1 MEGHPGLPSQVV
13 RSRLGT
19 ASELQVLC
27 SRIYEIRVPD
37 VISYTAAPRF
47 VFGTSDRELK
57 VLGLGVDVWT
67 HDVSSTD
74 PSDETWLEDLEAGS
88 ESIAA
93 TFCLGRTVKPETR
106 KHLTQASRA
115 TPSAYS
121 NFRSSQL
128 AAMRG
133 TGSRQCWHCDKW
145 RQLHPCQYFIFSS
158 PLLVV
163 PLLAL
168 SS

>member
-1 MEGHPGLPSQVV
+1 MGW
-13 RSRLGT
+13 
-19 ASELQVLC
+19 
-27 SRIYEIRVPD
+27 
-37 VISYTAAPRF
+37 
-47 VFGTSDRELK
+47 
-57 VLGLGVDVWT
+57 GVDVWT
-67 HDVSSTD
+67 HDVNSTD
-74 PSDETWLEDLEAGS
+74 PSDETWLEAGS
-88 ESIAA
+88 ENAA

-106 KHLTQASRA
+106 KHPQTSRA

-121 NFRSSQL
+121 NFRSSRL

-168 SS
+168 AAVREAASHLMAL